1 MTIGYRRM
9 LLFGPNAAVWEYPAP
24 EVAERLLASPSA
36 GIGSIGD
43 QRNDAQQYWESRT
56 NGGTWKTF
64 SYWPGAI
71 DFWVRGRLM
80 VVERLAN
87 DVRLLGEKAQRLRE
101 GAGAAIQGYRDQIAA
116 LEGAIKAAQEDEKRS
131 KAEARELD
139 KKADAIRAEIAPIER
154 EIERGAPETVSV

>member
-1 MTIGYRRM
+1 MTIEYRRM

-56 NGGTWKTF
+56 NGGTGKTF
-64 SYWPGAI
+64 FYWPGAI
-71 DFWVRGRLM
+71 DFLVRGRLM

-87 DVRLLGEKAQRLRE
+87 DVGLLGGKAPRLGE
-101 GAGAAIQGYRDQIAA
+101 GGGGASPGYREPIA
-116 LEGAIKAAQEDEKRS
+116 
-131 KAEARELD
+131 
-139 KKADAIRAEIAPIER
+139 
-154 EIERGAPETVSV
+154 